1 MHFFFQGPVL
11 SAYVMLHDPRI
22 IQGHNTLSLLQQI
35 IQ

>member
-22 IQGHNTLSLLQQI
+22 IQGHNTVLQQI